1 MSRRTSRGR
10 VRFPLTLKYTLLIIS
25 IVLLAGGAQYM
36 IIRMVG
42 HRILMD
48 RLEREI
54 FLLLSST
61 DWAVSLLLDEGD
73 IKAVQRLLESL
84 GASPQ
89 LKDVRLYNPRG
100 WVIAGNNPSEV
111 GKKITEKIV
120 DDVFS
125 RQMLRAVSKSA
136 HRLMMSEYSVAIPIR
151 GKEYSSQQASDIS
164 AVLFLRVNLDTVSR
178 ESLIFI
184 NTLVNLI
191 LVATLLMILIIG
203 TFTYYWILRPL
214 RMFSAATRKIRDGDY
229 GSKVLIHQQDEFGSF
244 AEAFNNMLE
253 EIEKKSAALTQYS
266 NHLEV
271 KVLET
276 NEKLLQSQKME
287 AVGRLAGGVAH
298 DFNNILTGILGYS
311 DILLAEIPSDHS
323 NSKFVNEIHKAAK
336 RAAAL
341 TNQLLAF
348 SRKQIMKPQVLH
360 LNDLIRNLEKM
371 LERLLGEDIELEA
384 VLQEGLWHVK
394 ADPSKIDQVLMN
406 LAVNARDAMPDG
418 GKLVIETR
426 NARLDT
432 DYAKRHPGIAKPG
445 DFVMFSVSDTGTGM
459 DKETLS
465 HLFEPFFTTKEL
477 GKGTGLGLS
486 TVYGIVKQ
494 SGGYIWAYSEPDKG
508 TCFKTYLPRVQ
519 EEKSPSSEICM
530 HSSGSSKRYSE
541 TILVVEDDV
550 TVRSLV
556 PLMLRQEGYIVLV
569 ASDGEEALRMFQNH
583 DGRIDLVIT
592 DVIMPKMNGPE
603 LADSLTQLK
612 PNLKVL
618 FTSGYT
624 SNIIVHHGVLN
635 PGVAFL
641 EKPLIMET
649 LSRKIRQV
657 LEQ

>member
-1 MSRRTSRGR
+1 VSRRTSRGR

-84 GASPQ
+84 GASSQ

-384 VLQEGLWHVK
+384 VLPEGLWHVK

>member
-1 MSRRTSRGR
+1 VSRRTSRGR

-84 GASPQ
+84 GASSQ

-384 VLQEGLWHVK
+384 VLPEGLWHVK

-465 HLFEPFFTTKEL
+465 HLFEPFFTTKEI

>member
-1 MSRRTSRGR
+1 
-10 VRFPLTLKYTLLIIS
+10 
-25 IVLLAGGAQYM
+25 M

-164 AVLFLRVNLDTVSR
+164 AVLFLRVNPDTVSR

-384 VLQEGLWHVK
+384 VLPEGLWHVK

-494 SGGYIWAYSEPDKG
+494 SGGYIWAYSEPEKG

>member
-1 MSRRTSRGR
+1 MSRRAPR
-10 VRFPLTLKYTLLIIS
+10 VRYPLTLKYTLLIIG
-25 IVLLAGGAQYM
+25 IVLLAGSAQYM

-42 HRILMD
+42 HRNLMD

-73 IKAVQRLLESL
+73 MKAVQRLLESL

-100 WVIAGNNPSEV
+100 WVIAGSNPSEV

-125 RQMLRAVSKSA
+125 RKMLRAVSKSA
-136 HRLMMSEYSVAIPIR
+136 QRLMMSEYSVAIPIR

-164 AVLFLRVNLDTVSR
+164 AVLFLRVNPDTVSR
-178 ESLIFI
+178 ESLTFI

-203 TFTYYWILRPL
+203 TFTYYWIIRPL
-214 RMFSAATRKIRDGDY
+214 RLFTAATSKIRDGDY
-229 GSKVLIHQQDEFGSF
+229 GSKVLVHQQDEFGSF

-253 EIEKKSAALTQYS
+253 EIEKKNAALTQYS
-266 NHLEV
+266 NHLEG

-311 DILLAEIPSDHS
+311 DILSAEIPSDHS

-384 VLQEGLWHVK
+384 VLQEGLWQGQ

-426 NARLDT
+426 NARLDP
-432 DYAKRHPGIAKPG
+432 DYTKRHPGIAKPG

-494 SGGYIWAYSEPDKG
+494 SGGYIWAYSEPEKG
-508 TCFKTYLPRVQ
+508 TCFKTYLPRVH

-530 HSSGSSKRYSE
+530 HSSGSSKCYNE

-583 DGRIDLVIT
+583 DGIIDLVIT

-603 LADSLTQLK
+603 LADRLTQLK

-649 LSRKIRQV
+649 LSRKIREV

>member
-1 MSRRTSRGR
+1 MSRRTPRER

-125 RQMLRAVSKSA
+125 RQMLRAVSKSV

-164 AVLFLRVNLDTVSR
+164 AVLFLRVNPDTVSR

-253 EIEKKSAALTQYS
+253 EIEKKNVALTQYS

-311 DILLAEIPSDHS
+311 EILSAKIPSDHS

-406 LAVNARDAMPDG
+406 LAVNARDVMPDG

-494 SGGYIWAYSEPDKG
+494 SGGYIWAYSEPEKG

-519 EEKSPSSEICM
+519 EEKPPSSEICM

-556 PLMLRQEGYIVLV
+556 PLMLRQEGYVVLV
-569 ASDGEEALRMFQNH
+569 ASDGEEALRIFQNH

-603 LADSLTQLK
+603 LADRLTQLK
-612 PNLKVL
+612 PDSKVL

-649 LSRKIRQV
+649 LSRKIREV

>member
-84 GASPQ
+84 GASSQ

-384 VLQEGLWHVK
+384 VLPEGLWHVK

-465 HLFEPFFTTKEL
+465 HLFEPFFTTKEI